1 MLTCIMVV
9 AIWVYIATENDEDY
23 VARVLCFIMLVFCAV
38 ATIAITR
45 SPPPPAQHDDAGAY
59 SSDTL
64 VYYIGLIS
72 MLRYGAS

>member
-1 MLTCIMVV
+1 MVV

-45 SPPPPAQHDDAGAY
+45 SPPPPPAQHDDAGAY